1 MDLQKLQKERKHIET
16 ITEKDEG
23 KKVTIAGW
31 LYDSRDLGKVRFVI
45 MRDITERKAGE
56 FKIKEQLLELQR
68 WHEATLGREN
78 RIMELKKE
86 VNTLLGENGRPAR
99 YSSVEGEGDIHD

>member
-1 MDLQKLQKERKHIET
+1 VETVAAPFKLGDKNVIH
-16 ITEKDEG
+16 
-23 KKVTIAGW
+23 
-31 LYDSRDLGKVRFVI
+31 VI

-86 VNTLLGENGRPAR
+86 VNTLLSEIGRPVR
-99 YSSVEGEGDIHD
+99 YSSVGKEGDVDG